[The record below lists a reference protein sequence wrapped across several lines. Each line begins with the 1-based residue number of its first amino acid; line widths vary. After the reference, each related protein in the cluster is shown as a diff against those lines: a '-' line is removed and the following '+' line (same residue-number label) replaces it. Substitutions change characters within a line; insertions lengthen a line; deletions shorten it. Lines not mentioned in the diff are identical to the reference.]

1 MTVTLTRK
9 LQVDT
14 AQHNYMESGQPKLRQ
29 TKLQKCFTFVT
40 VRKKSAQGDP
50 KIRAKSVLQDFCPEG
65 WQPESKTGWVKVKVK
80 VRVRERVSK

>member
-1 MTVTLTRK
+1 MPVTVTLTRK

-50 KIRAKSVLQDFCPEG
+50 KIRAKSVLQDFCPDKYYEELPDYVVILI
-65 WQPESKTGWVKVKVK
+65 Q
-80 VRVRERVSK
+80 